1 MDIKEYEEFC
11 KNSKYGNFMQS
22 ADWAK
27 VKKGWSPEYVAVRD
41 ENGKINGCTLVLVKK
56 IPILNTAMLY
66 APRGFVCDT
75 HDSKTVRKIFEQ
87 IKLIAEK
94 YHAYTLKTD
103 PLIDETDFISIKNL
117 VDLGFVYHGEKQGYD
132 NTQCRENY
140 VLDIKDKAC
149 DEVFA
154 NFKSKWR
161 YNIRLAM
168 RKGVECKFCGEDERN
183 RQA

>member
-27 VKKGWSPEYVAVRD
+27 VKKGWIPEYVAVRD
-41 ENGKINGCTLVLVKK
+41 EYGKINGCTLVLVKK

-140 VLDIKDKAC
+140 VLDIKAVSYTHLRAH
-149 DEVFA
+149 ET
-154 NFKSKWR
+154 
-161 YNIRLAM
+161 
-168 RKGVECKFCGEDERN
+168 
-183 RQA
+183 

>member
-1 MDIKEYEEFC
+1 MR
-11 KNSKYGNFMQS
+11 NF
-22 ADWAK
+22 
-27 VKKGWSPEYVAVRD
+27 VKTVNTETLCSRRTGQRLKGWIPEYVAVRD

-103 PLIDETDFISIKNL
+103 P
-117 VDLGFVYHGEKQGYD
+117 
-132 NTQCRENY
+132 
-140 VLDIKDKAC
+140 
-149 DEVFA
+149 
-154 NFKSKWR
+154 
-161 YNIRLAM
+161 
-168 RKGVECKFCGEDERN
+168 
-183 RQA
+183 

>member
-27 VKKGWSPEYVAVRD
+27 VKKGWIPEYVAVRD

-117 VDLGFVYHGEKQGYD
+117 VDLGFVYHGEKRGYD
-132 NTQCRENY
+132 NTQCKENY
-140 VLDIKDKAC
+140 VLDIKDK
-149 DEVFA
+149 
-154 NFKSKWR
+154 S
-161 YNIRLAM
+161 
-168 RKGVECKFCGEDERN
+168 
-183 RQA
+183 

>member
-27 VKKGWSPEYVAVRD
+27 VKKGWIPEYVAVRD

-94 YHAYTLKTD
+94 
-103 PLIDETDFISIKNL
+103 ISRI
-117 VDLGFVYHGEKQGYD
+117 H
-132 NTQCRENY
+132 TQ
-140 VLDIKDKAC
+140 
-149 DEVFA
+149 
-154 NFKSKWR
+154 
-161 YNIRLAM
+161 
-168 RKGVECKFCGEDERN
+168 N
-183 RQA
+183 RSAD

>member
-66 APRGFVCDT
+66 APRALYAT
-75 HDSKTVRKIFEQ
+75 LTTVKPS
-87 IKLIAEK
+87 EK
-94 YHAYTLKTD
+94 YL
-103 PLIDETDFISIKNL
+103 S
-117 VDLGFVYHGEKQGYD
+117 
-132 NTQCRENY
+132 R
-140 VLDIKDKAC
+140 
-149 DEVFA
+149 
-154 NFKSKWR
+154 
-161 YNIRLAM
+161 
-168 RKGVECKFCGEDERN
+168 
-183 RQA
+183 